1 MQSMLGGLCLTLL
14 LLASSSPASAID
26 PSATEDTNCLAA
38 CDANSEHCLST
49 GPAPARNSIGPY
61 SPRET
66 RLSQSLRG
74 AARFPQTDPGA
85 SASSKAPLH

>member
-1 MQSMLGGLCLTLL
+1 MQSMLRGLGLTFL
-14 LLASSSPASAID
+14 LLASVGPASAMD
-26 PSATEDTNCLAA
+26 PSAMEDTNCLAA

-49 GPAPARNSIGPY
+49 GPAAARHSAGPY

-74 AARFPQTDPGA
+74 AAKFPQTDQGR
-85 SASSKAPLH
+85 SAASKAPLR